1 MAPSATLR
9 DPGPVEFE
17 AVLQKTSSAA
27 CYVDFPHDLKAT
39 YGKGNLVPVRAVWDG
54 RVEYRGSLAMMG
66 GERAMLLCRTD
77 VVAALGKGAGDAVR
91 VRVELDT
98 APRPVEVPEVLQS
111 ALAATDGAAAAWE
124 RLSVSCR
131 REWADRV
138 AEARRPDTQARRVEQ
153 ALVGVLAGKRRL

>member
-1 MAPSATLR
+1 MATPPTLR
-9 DPGPVEFE
+9 DPGPIELE

-27 CYVDFPHDLKAT
+27 CYVDFPYDLKAT

-66 GERAMLLCRTD
+66 GECAMLLCRTD
-77 VVAALGKGAGDAVR
+77 VVAALGKRAGDRVH

-98 APRPVEVPEVLQS
+98 APRPVEVPEALQA
-111 ALAATDGAAAAWE
+111 ALAGTDGAAAAWE
-124 RLSVSCR
+124 RLSMSCR
-131 REWADRV
+131 REWADWV
-138 AEARRPDTQARRVEQ
+138 GEARRPDTRDRRVAE